1 MALNLLVCLP
11 FLFLSLATASS
22 DFLHSVVKMMI
33 TPVLMNR
40 LTTIE
45 NSLILKFL
53 ETMLVGRCSH
63 ASLTLSLALRY
74 AFQSLHGC
82 HLKNY

>member
-1 MALNLLVCLP
+1 MAPIALSISKDEDENVVSGDIGGCLALNLLVCLP

-45 NSLILKFL
+45 NS
-53 ETMLVGRCSH
+53 
-63 ASLTLSLALRY
+63 
-74 AFQSLHGC
+74 
-82 HLKNY
+82 

>member
-45 NSLILKFL
+45 NS
-53 ETMLVGRCSH
+53 
-63 ASLTLSLALRY
+63 
-74 AFQSLHGC
+74 
-82 HLKNY
+82 